1 MRKLDSLLLAGV
13 GIMAIHQVAYTVAG
27 LTGANTSV
35 GHGHLELAWTFG
47 SLLAILGLGSAI
59 TTSLRRRHHTPLGVP
74 LLSIVLG
81 VGYVGLE
88 MVERSLDGLS
98 ATALFSEAVFWFGLA
113 AVVPVAMLL
122 RAAVRTVT
130 ELVLQLTAATDGRL
144 PSIGFV
150 DPARFGRTRRTPI
163 LLPVRSRPVSRRG
176 PPSVR

>member
-47 SLLAILGLGSAI
+47 SLFAILGLGSAI
-59 TTSLRRRHHTPLGVP
+59 TNSLRRRQHDPLSVP
-74 LLSIVLG
+74 LLSAVLG
-81 VGYVGLE
+81 IGYVGLE
-88 MVERSLDGLS
+88 MAERSLDGIA
-98 ATALFSEAVFWFGLA
+98 ATALFGEAVFWFGLA

-130 ELVLQLTAATDGRL
+130 ELVLQLAATTGGQL
-144 PSIGFV
+144 PSFGSV
-150 DPARFGRTRRTPI
+150 DPAHFGRTRRTPI